1 MQIFPT
7 KANKFVGFQFK
18 PLILFEWID
27 VFFLDLPD
35 SSVSD

>member
-1 MQIFPT
+1 MQIFPA
-7 KANKFVGFQFK
+7 KANKFAGFQFK

-27 VFFLDLPD
+27 VFFLDLSD

>member
-1 MQIFPT
+1 MQFFPT
-7 KANKFVGFQFK
+7 KANKFVHFQFK

-27 VFFLDLPD
+27 VFFIDLPD

>member
-7 KANKFVGFQFK
+7 KAKKFVQFK

-27 VFFLDLPD
+27 VFFIDLPD